1 MTSLGP
7 LCLQYYQAVALADVD
22 GGLAGVVH
30 VEDVGLL
37 YGHRPVS
44 QIVTSEHS
52 GAFANLKLNLRCLV
66 QSDILH
72 PLYLD
77 RACPT
82 KCPVK

>member
-37 YGHRPVS
+37 DVDRPVG
-44 QIVTSEHS
+44 QIVTFEHS
-52 GAFANLKLNLRCLV
+52 SALINLKLNLRCLV
-66 QSDILH
+66 QSDVLH
-72 PLYLD
+72 LPD
-77 RACPT
+77 FNRSCPT